1 MPQSK
6 TVTLATANTS
16 RTGATGAVEILY
28 EADGPRYIDRI
39 EYTPLGTNIATVARI
54 FLNFAEPFTEATN
67 NGLLKE
73 VTLPSTSASEV
84 AALAQVSVDLDQ
96 YIDRGQRLIVS
107 IGTTIA
113 AGVALRAV
121 VGNHR
126 NDFNV

>member
-28 EADGPRYIDRI
+28 EADGPQYVDRI

-67 NGLLKE
+67 NGLLAE
-73 VTLPSTSASEV
+73 VTLPATTGSEV
-84 AALAQVSVDLDQ
+84 ASLEPVSLDIDQ
-96 YIDRGQRLIVS
+96 YMERGNKLIASV
-107 IGTTIA
+107 GTTIA
-113 AGVALRAV
+113 SGVSVKAIVSNRY
-121 VGNHR
+121 G
-126 NDFNV
+126 DFNV